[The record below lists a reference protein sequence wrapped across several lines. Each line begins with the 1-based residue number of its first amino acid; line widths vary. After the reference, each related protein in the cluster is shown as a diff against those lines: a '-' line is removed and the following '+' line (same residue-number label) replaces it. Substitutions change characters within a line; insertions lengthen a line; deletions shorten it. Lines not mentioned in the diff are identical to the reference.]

1 MSSGALQNVHSIRLC
16 HSFSVHWKFTDVLV
30 TILVFFK
37 NKHLS
42 AAHSD
47 VAKDAFWPCVTI
59 IVVTYLMNEL
69 GNAVQHSINQRIR
82 LLLS

>member
-1 MSSGALQNVHSIRLC
+1 M
-16 HSFSVHWKFTDVLV
+16 FT
-30 TILVFFK
+30 K

-42 AAHSD
+42 AARSD